1 MIEETTPDSTAETTS
16 GAGRACAV
24 KLPSFEGP
32 LDLLLHLI
40 RTNEIDIAE
49 IPIAL
54 ISEQYLEYLEVMRQ
68 LDINVAADY
77 LLMAATLAHI
87 KSRMLLPPAPGD
99 TGEEVADPRA
109 ELARRLA
116 EYAVFK
122 EVAAE
127 FDRRPLLGRD
137 VFTALTDVSGL
148 EEPEPT
154 LHASV
159 FALVEAMRRVL
170 ENLPVEERHH
180 QIDRERLTLR
190 ERMIAVMDRLQ
201 GALGDSLRFEDL
213 LADGELTRH
222 RVVVTFLAILEL
234 AKIQAL
240 KVFQN
245 LNPQGQPFGPVRV
258 QAAVG
263 GAPNSEQIASAG
275 AEAERVWELEDQR
288 ALEDVSRGG
297 SRPDPDALQAPQ
309 SGARSEGRRPERR
322 AGGARPPG
330 RRDPQD

>member
-1 MIEETTPDSTAETTS
+1 MIEEMTPDSTAETGS

-24 KLPSFEGP
+24 KLPAFEGP

-148 EEPEPT
+148 EEPEPA

-170 ENLPVEERHH
+170 ENLPVEQRHH
-180 QIDRERLTLR
+180 QIDLERLTLR

-245 LNPQGQPFGPVRV
+245 LSPQGQPFGPVRV

-275 AEAERVWELEDQR
+275 AEAERVWELEHER
-288 ALEDVSRGG
+288 ALEDVSRG
-297 SRPDPDALQAPQ
+297 RRDAQLQAPQ